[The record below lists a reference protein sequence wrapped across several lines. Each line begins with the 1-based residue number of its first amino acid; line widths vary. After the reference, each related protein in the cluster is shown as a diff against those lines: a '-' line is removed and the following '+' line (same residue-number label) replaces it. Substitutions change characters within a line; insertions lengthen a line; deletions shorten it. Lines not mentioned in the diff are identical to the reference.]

1 MRHPSVADLRVL
13 LRDHEAP
20 CISLYQP
27 THRSYPE
34 TQQDPIRYGN
44 LMKEIESALRKHHP
58 KRDFGELTGRFRA
71 FLDDES
77 FWIQGGGD
85 GLAVFGSPDHFAV
98 FRLRR
103 AVPELAIVADSF
115 HTKPL
120 LRVLQ
125 SADRYQILA
134 LSRSEARLYEGS
146 RDELERIE
154 LDGVPA
160 TIEEALGEEVTGRPS
175 KIPSSGRMT
184 KQGAGGI
191 YYGHG
196 EQSAE
201 VELDRDR
208 FFRAVDRA
216 VLERYSRP
224 SGLPLILAALPEH
237 QTHFRRISRNPH
249 LIEAAITENAHAMT
263 VDELRR
269 AAWEKVEP
277 LYLERLARLKEE
289 FGSARAH
296 ERGSDDPADVAAAVV
311 QGRVGTLLVDAERRM
326 PGRLDEFGRV
336 DWAGSGDSGTDD
348 LLDDL
353 AEAVLRRDGQV
364 VIVPASRMPTD
375 KGVAAIYRF

>member
-1 MRHPSVADLRVL
+1 MRHPTVADLRML
-13 LRDHEAP
+13 LRDHETP

-34 TQQDPIRYGN
+34 TQQDPIRFGN
-44 LMKEIESALRKHHP
+44 LLKEIESTLRKRHP
-58 KRDFGELTGRFRA
+58 KRDFGELLGRFRTY
-71 FLDDES
+71 LEDES
-77 FWIQGGGD
+77 FWIQGGD
-85 GLAVFGSPDHFAV
+85 GLAVFGSPDHFAM

-103 AVPELAIVADSF
+103 TVPELAIVSDSF

-120 LRVLQ
+120 LRVVQ

-134 LSRSEARLYEGS
+134 LSLSEARLYEGS

-160 TIEEALGEEVTGRPS
+160 TIEEALGEEVTGRPP
-175 KIPSSGRMT
+175 KIPSSSRMT
-184 KQGAGGI
+184 KQGAGGV

-196 EQSAE
+196 EQSDDVA
-201 VELDRDR
+201 LDRDR

-216 VLERYSRP
+216 LLERYSKP

-237 QTHFRRISRNPH
+237 QTHFRRISRNPN
-249 LIEAAITENAHAMT
+249 LIAAAITENPHAMSL
-263 VDELRR
+263 DELRK
-269 AAWEKVEP
+269 AAWEKIEP

-296 ERGSDDPADVAAAVV
+296 ERGSDDPSDVAAAVV

-326 PGRLDEFGRV
+326 PGRLDESSGRI
-336 DWAGSGDSGTDD
+336 DWARSGDSGADD

-353 AEAVLRRDGQV
+353 AEAVLRRDGEV
-364 VIVPASRMPTD
+364 VVVPASRMPTD